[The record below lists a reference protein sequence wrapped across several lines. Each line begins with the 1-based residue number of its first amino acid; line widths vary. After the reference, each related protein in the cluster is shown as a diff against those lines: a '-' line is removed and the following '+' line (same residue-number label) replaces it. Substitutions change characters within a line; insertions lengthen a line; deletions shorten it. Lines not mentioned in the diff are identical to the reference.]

1 MSEEV
6 LRLVR
11 TVERLPRD
19 DQYRILKIVELLT
32 LAPRSIQRRTQSML
46 RKLVDSEPNSKSEAL
61 AIVDEVIEY
70 LEDHVAKGAQELGLF
85 GRFHMLELSG
95 REPDA

>member
-1 MSEEV
+1 MSEDV
-6 LRLVR
+6 VRLVR

-32 LAPRSIQRRTQSML
+32 RAPYSIQRRTQHML
-46 RKLVDSEPNSKSEAL
+46 RNLVDSEPVSKADAL

-70 LEDHVAKGAQELGLF
+70 LEDHVDDTDRELGVF
-85 GRFHMLELSG
+85 GRLHMLETVG